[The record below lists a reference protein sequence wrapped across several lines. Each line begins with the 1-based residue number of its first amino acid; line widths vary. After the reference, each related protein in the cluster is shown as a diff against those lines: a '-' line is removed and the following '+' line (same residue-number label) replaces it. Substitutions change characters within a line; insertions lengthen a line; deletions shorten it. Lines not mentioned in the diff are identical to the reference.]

1 MIMLIKTNKLP
12 AGYRNISE
20 MDYLLFP
27 KQRLFIVLSDK
38 GLFFII
44 KTPSPYPN
52 HEDEPGLLVFQTEFP
67 RAAAAWIV
75 DTIENR
81 LWRSAAEGGE
91 PSGNNS
97 VREQVAGETLTLRRT
112 MAVGDDRDKGFILI
126 NSSRKSVNF
135 DEDFQEI
142 EFSDRLLKE
151 GGILDVLRKL

>member
-1 MIMLIKTNKLP
+1 MLIKTNKLP

-38 GLFFII
+38 DLSFII

-67 RAAAAWIV
+67 RAAVAWIV

-81 LWRSAAEGGE
+81 LWRAAAEGGE
-91 PSGNNS
+91 PSGKNS

-135 DEDFQEI
+135 DDDFQEI

-151 GGILDVLRKL
+151 GGLLDVLRRL

>member
-1 MIMLIKTNKLP
+1 MLLQTSNLP
-12 AGYRNISE
+12 T
-20 MDYLLFP
+20 DYKVIAELNYVLYE
-27 KQRLFIVLSDK
+27 KQRLFIAASSSDVV
-38 GLFFII
+38 FII

-67 RAAAAWIV
+67 KAAAAWIV
-75 DTIENR
+75 DTIESR

-91 PSGNNS
+91 PSGKNS

-151 GGILDVLRKL
+151 GGLLDVLRRL